1 MHCLIILRDQCCD
14 DRIWHFVELSANNF
28 VSQAFLHLTP
38 GPEWYS
44 SKRYRNIH
52 NNIMAPPPIH
62 VHDHNARFPHIEKHD
77 GWGIQAGRL
86 PMYSPVWTNDK
97 GWANKLASD
106 FSSSLAELPMLFSRY
121 LPFSQG
127 PSMMTGRRP
136 MTMAHGSSNFL
147 FILLC
152 GLWYSTSALSSNT
165 GKAILNQFRYP
176 ITLTFVQF
184 GFVAF
189 YCLLFMSPAIRFTR
203 MRKPSRAILRS
214 TFPMGLFQVGGHI
227 FSSIA
232 ISRIPVSTVHTIKV
246 SGILPFKFS
255 LKILSFLSGSITLIY
270 CCGLRSPFR
279 SKLLEQ
285 NLYLTPS
292 PNHRRH
298 VGMLVRRFCL

>member
-1 MHCLIILRDQCCD
+1 MALPSIL
-14 DRIWHFVELSANNF
+14 
-28 VSQAFLHLTP
+28 
-38 GPEWYS
+38 
-44 SKRYRNIH
+44 
-52 NNIMAPPPIH
+52 H
-62 VHDHNARFPHIEKHD
+62 VHDHNSRYPHIEKHD

-97 GWANKLASD
+97 GWAHKLASD
-106 FSSSLAELPMLFSRY
+106 FSSSLAELPLLVSRY

-127 PSMMTGRRP
+127 RSMMTGRRS
-136 MTMAHGSSNFL
+136 MTIPPGSSNFL
-147 FILLC
+147 FVLLC

-165 GKAILNQFRYP
+165 GKAILTQFRYP

-203 MRKPSRAILRS
+203 MRKPTKTILRS

-246 SGILPFKFS
+246 SEGLPFKILAKFLS
-255 LKILSFLSGSITLIY
+255 LLIRLYLLCSLLRPMLSFS
-270 CCGLRSPFR
+270 
-279 SKLLEQ
+279 E
-285 NLYLTPS
+285 
-292 PNHRRH
+292 
-298 VGMLVRRFCL
+298 

>member
-1 MHCLIILRDQCCD
+1 
-14 DRIWHFVELSANNF
+14 
-28 VSQAFLHLTP
+28 
-38 GPEWYS
+38 
-44 SKRYRNIH
+44 
-52 NNIMAPPPIH
+52 MAPSPIH
-62 VHDHNARFPHIEKHD
+62 VHDHNSHIEKHD
-77 GWGIQAGRL
+77 GWGIHAGRL

-97 GWANKLASD
+97 GWASRLASD
-106 FSSSLAELPMLFSRY
+106 FSSSLGELPARISRY
-121 LPFSQG
+121 LPLSQG
-127 PSMMTGRRP
+127 GSMMTGRRQ
-136 MTMAHGSSNFL
+136 MTKAPGSSNFL

-152 GLWYSTSALSSNT
+152 SLWYSTSALSSNT

-189 YCLLFMSPAIRFTR
+189 YCLLFMSPAVRFTR
-203 MRKPSRAILRS
+203 MRMPTRAILRS

-246 SGILPFKFS
+246 RERLLFQIPDQIL
-255 LKILSFLSGSITLIY
+255 ILSYLLGSISFIY
-270 CCGLRSPFR
+270 CCGLCSLFW
-279 SKLLEQ
+279 SKLFEQ
-285 NLYLTPS
+285 NLHLTPS